1 MKIVESLS
9 ASNISAMPT
18 AVCLVPGK
26 LPRTN
31 SPLANLCR
39 GAESLEASSSTS
51 SQFLRLP
58 HPRTGTFCLHQ
69 LERERVLLL
78 PHRSSPSSSSS
89 THQEIDGLLELQ
101 AVTPPSHASRSYFV
115 GNRAIAD
122 GRLFVLSKF
131 DPLFL
136 AIPIL
141 LSLSANNSASS
152 KEPLTVGGP
161 QHLETI
167 LKGAAGG
174 ALERFYGTKYELT
187 GGQEDDLLKLEKVEC
202 FVKRM
207 DEICEVESATPQKR
221 YLLSLPRLTQKLQSR
236 IEKIQTE
243 IFRTSAAPSASM
255 DDVSASAEGT
265 SKLSEVPAY
274 PSIIKQ
280 LVREGLWGEASRDL
294 SSDVLLQARQQAAL
308 ETLSNYLPPT
318 LTHHLST
325 TVYAAFPALQA
336 HASKM
341 KIVES
346 LSASNISLPTP
357 PLSATTSATSVAGE
371 EKKKKAKGP
380 RGVETL
386 KKVDT
391 KGMKRLD
398 SFFAAK
404 PKPIDTETEEKDGA
418 QAE

>member
-1 MKIVESLS
+1 
-9 ASNISAMPT
+9 MPT
-18 AVCLVPGK
+18 AVCLVP
-26 LPRTN
+26 
-31 SPLANLCR
+31 
-39 GAESLEASSSTS
+39 ESFEDSSSTS

-58 HPRTGTFCLHQ
+58 HPRTG
-69 LERERVLLL
+69 ERVLFL
-78 PHRSSPSSSSS
+78 PHRSSPSSSS
-89 THQEIDGLLELQ
+89 THQEVDGLLELQ

-152 KEPLTVGGP
+152 KEPLSVGEP
-161 QHLETI
+161 QDLETI
-167 LKGAAGG
+167 LKGAAAG
-174 ALERFYGTKYELT
+174 ALERFYGTKYELA
-187 GGQEDDLLKLEKVEC
+187 GGQEDDLLRLEKVEC

-207 DEICEVESATPQKR
+207 DEICEVETATPQKR

-243 IFRTSAAPSASM
+243 IFRTSAAPSTSVDASG
-255 DDVSASAEGT
+255 SAPEGGT
-265 SKLSEVPAY
+265 SKLPEVPAY

-280 LVREGLWGEASRDL
+280 LVREGLWGEAAREL

-325 TVYAAFPALQA
+325 TVYDAFPALQA

-357 PLSATTSATSVAGE
+357 PLSATTSTTSVGGE
-371 EKKKKAKGP
+371 EKKKKAKGA